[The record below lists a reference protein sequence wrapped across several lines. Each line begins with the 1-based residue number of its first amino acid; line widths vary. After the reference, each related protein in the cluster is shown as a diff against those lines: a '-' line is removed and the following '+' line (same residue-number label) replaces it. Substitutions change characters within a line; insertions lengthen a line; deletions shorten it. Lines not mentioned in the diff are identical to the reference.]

1 MGLLLRLFRRT
12 AFSADKFRLDLVSIR
27 FDVLVVELLELVI
40 DVQVLV
46 LIGGA
51 AVEAEVKAEDTE
63 AAAATLADLVML
75 KFVTI
80 WDMDAGLSVLVRVA
94 TEVVED
100 QEDKVENEATI
111 LAILV

>member
-1 MGLLLRLFRRT
+1 MGLLLFRRT
-12 AFSADKFRLDLVSIR
+12 ASADKFRLDLVSIR
-27 FDVLVVELLELVI
+27 VVVVVELELVI

-46 LIGGA
+46 LGGA
-51 AVEAEVKAEDTE
+51 AEAE
-63 AAAATLADLVML
+63 AAAALADLVML

>member
-1 MGLLLRLFRRT
+1 MGLLLWLFRRT

-51 AVEAEVKAEDTE
+51 AVETEVKAEDTE
-63 AAAATLADLVML
+63 AAATLADLVML